1 VRVERPERHGVHLIA
16 VFERFTLSP
25 PAMYEDLSL
34 YIDGQFL
41 KGGGRR
47 EQDVFNPATDE
58 VIGKLPH
65 AGQADLDLA
74 LTSAQTAFQG
84 WRKSSPLERSRILRK
99 VAELTRARADEIGR
113 NITLD
118 QGKPLAESIAEVN
131 VCAEHAEWAAEEAR
145 RIYGRVIPA
154 RSEGVRQLVLKE
166 PIGVVA
172 AFSPWN
178 FPFNQA
184 IRKIVSALGAGC
196 TIIIKGP
203 EDAPSAVVAIA
214 RMFHEA
220 GLPPGCLNVV
230 WGVPSEI
237 SNYLIRSPIV
247 RKVSFTGSV
256 PVGKQ
261 LAALAGSFM
270 KPCTMELGG
279 HSPVIVCD
287 DADVEAA
294 ADIMAASKFRNAGQ
308 VCVSPTRF
316 YVQEKAYD
324 KFVARFLDKVSRIK
338 VGAGTDADTKMG
350 PLAHKRRVPAISSF
364 VADANQRGAKIA
376 TGGHTI
382 GDKGNFFEPTVV
394 VDPPDDSKLMTEEP
408 FGPILGVKPF
418 KTVDEAIERANS
430 LPFGLAAYAF
440 TRSTANAA
448 KIGDALESG
457 MVTINHLGFAL
468 AEVPFGGVKDS
479 GYGSEGGSETFD
491 GYLVTKFVT
500 QKG

>member
-1 VRVERPERHGVHLIA
+1 
-16 VFERFTLSP
+16 
-25 PAMYEDLSL
+25 MYEDLCL
-34 YIDGQFL
+34 YIDGRFL

-47 EQDVFNPATDE
+47 EQDILDPATDA

-65 AGQADLDLA
+65 ASKEDLDLA
-74 LTSAQTAFQG
+74 LASAQKAFLT
-84 WRKSSPLERSRILRK
+84 WRRSSPMERSRILRK
-99 VAELTRARADEIGR
+99 VGELSRARAKEIGA

-118 QGKPLAESIAEVN
+118 MGKPLAEAVGEVTA
-131 VCAEHAEWAAEEAR
+131 CSEHADWAAEECR
-145 RIYGRVIPA
+145 RIYGRVVPP

-166 PIGVVA
+166 PIGVCA

-178 FPFNQA
+178 FPYNQA

-214 RMFHEA
+214 RLFHEA

-230 WGVPSEI
+230 WGVPSEV
-237 SNYLIRSPIV
+237 STYLIHSPIV
-247 RKVSFTGSV
+247 RKISFTGSV

-261 LAALAGSFM
+261 LAAMAGALM

-294 ADIMAASKFRNAGQ
+294 ADIMAGSKFRNAGQ

-316 YVQEKAYD
+316 YVQDKAYD
-324 KFVARFLDKVSRIK
+324 RFVARFLDKVKALK
-338 VGAGTDADTKMG
+338 VGPGIEPDTKMG
-350 PLAHKRRVPAISSF
+350 PLAHKRRVPAIAGF
-364 VADANQRGAKIA
+364 VEDADARGAKILA
-376 TGGHTI
+376 GGHRV
-382 GDKGNFFEPTVV
+382 GERGNFFEPTVV
-394 VDPPDDSKLMTEEP
+394 AEPPDDSRLMTQEP
-408 FGPILGVKPF
+408 FGPIMGLKRFG
-418 KTVDEAIERANS
+418 TLDEAIERANS
-430 LPFGLAAYAF
+430 LPYGLAAYAF
-440 TRSTANAA
+440 TTSTRNATR
-448 KIGDALESG
+448 IGDALESG

-479 GYGSEGGSETFD
+479 GYGSEGGTETFD

>member
-1 VRVERPERHGVHLIA
+1 
-16 VFERFTLSP
+16 
-25 PAMYEDLSL
+25 MYEDLSL
-34 YIDGQFL
+34 YINGQFL

-47 EQDVFNPATDE
+47 EQEVFNPATDE
-58 VIGKLPH
+58 VVGKLPH
-65 AGQADLDLA
+65 ASKEDLDLA
-74 LTSAQTAFQG
+74 LQSAQKAFQS

-99 VAELTRARADEIGR
+99 VAELARARAADIGR

-118 QGKPLAESIAEVN
+118 MGKPLAEAVGEVT
-131 VCAEHAEWAAEEAR
+131 VCSEHADWAAEESR
-145 RIYGRVIPA
+145 RIYGRVIQA
-154 RSEGVRQLVLKE
+154 RSEGVRQLVLRE

-214 RMFHEA
+214 RLFHEA

-230 WGVPSEI
+230 WGVPSEV
-237 SNYLIRSPIV
+237 STYLIQSPIV
-247 RKVSFTGSV
+247 RKISFTGSV

-261 LAALAGSFM
+261 LAAMAGSLM

-287 DADVEAA
+287 DADVDAA
-294 ADIMAASKFRNAGQ
+294 ADIMASSKFRNAGQ

-324 KFVARFLDKVSRIK
+324 RFVSRFLDKVSKMK
-338 VGAGTDADTKMG
+338 VGPGLEADTKMG
-350 PLAHKRRVPAISSF
+350 PLAHKRRMPALAGF
-364 VADANQRGAKIA
+364 VEDATERGAKIVA
-376 TGGHTI
+376 GGHKV
-382 GDKGNFFEPTVV
+382 GERGNFFEPTVV
-394 VDPPDDSKLMTEEP
+394 ADPPDDSKLMTQEP

-418 KTVDEAIERANS
+418 KTLDEAIERANS
-430 LPFGLAAYAF
+430 LPYGLAAYAF
-440 TRSTANAA
+440 TTSSRNATR
-448 KIGDALESG
+448 IGDALESG

>member
-1 VRVERPERHGVHLIA
+1 MDTNTKTAP
-16 VFERFTLSP
+16 TQTK
-25 PAMYEDLSL
+25 YEDLAL
-34 YIDGQFL
+34 YINGHFL
-41 KGGGRR
+41 KGGGRK
-47 EQDVFNPATDE
+47 EQDVVNPATDE

-74 LTSAQTAFQG
+74 LSSAQNAFDS
-84 WRKSSPLERSRILRK
+84 WRRSSPIERSRILRK
-99 VAELTRARADEIGR
+99 VADMARARAQEIGR

-118 QGKPLAESIAEVN
+118 MGKPLAEAAGEVT
-131 VCAEHAEWAAEEAR
+131 VCSEHIDWAAEECR
-145 RIYGRVIPA
+145 RIYGRVIPP
-154 RSEGVRQLVLKE
+154 RVEGVRQFVLKE

-220 GLPPGCLNVV
+220 GLPAGCLNVV
-230 WGVPSEI
+230 WGVPHEVSE
-237 SNYLIRSPIV
+237 YLIKSPIV
-247 RKVSFTGSV
+247 RKISFTGSI

-261 LAALAGSFM
+261 LAALAGSMM

-279 HSPVIVCD
+279 HSPVIVMD
-287 DADVEAA
+287 DADIDAA
-294 ADIMAASKFRNAGQ
+294 ADIMAGSKFRNAGQ

-324 KFVARFLDKVSRIK
+324 KFVARFLDKVQKLK
-338 VGAGTDADTKMG
+338 VGPGLDADTKMG
-350 PLAHKRRVPAISSF
+350 PLAHKRRMPAMSSF
-364 VADANQRGAKIA
+364 VDDANERKAKIL
-376 TGGHTI
+376 TGGHRV
-382 GDKGNFFEPTVV
+382 GEKGNFFEPTIVEE
-394 VDPPDDSKLMTEEP
+394 PPEDSKLMREEP
-408 FGPILGVKPF
+408 FGPILGLKRF
-418 KTVDEAIERANS
+418 KTIDEAIGKANS

-440 TRSTANAA
+440 TSSTKTATRLGN
-448 KIGDALESG
+448 DLEAG

-468 AEVPFGGVKDS
+468 AEVPFGGVKES
-479 GYGSEGGSETFD
+479 GYGSEGGTETFD

-500 QKG
+500 QK

>member
-1 VRVERPERHGVHLIA
+1 
-16 VFERFTLSP
+16 
-25 PAMYEDLSL
+25 MYEDLSL
-34 YIDGQFL
+34 YIDGEFL

-47 EQDVFNPATDE
+47 EQEIRNPATGE

-65 AGQADLDLA
+65 ASKEDLDRALA
-74 LTSAQTAFQG
+74 AAQKAFRS
-84 WRKSSPLERSRILRK
+84 WRRSSPVERSRILRK
-99 VAELTRARADEIGR
+99 VAELSRARAQEIGR

-118 QGKPLAESIAEVN
+118 EGKPLAEAVGEVT
-131 VCAEHAEWAAEEAR
+131 VCSEHADWAAEECR
-145 RIYGRVIPA
+145 RIYGRVIAA
-154 RSEGVRQLVLKE
+154 RSEGVRQFVLKE

-214 RMFHEA
+214 RLFHEA

-230 WGVPSEI
+230 WGVPSEV
-237 SNYLIRSPIV
+237 STYLIHSPIV

-261 LAALAGSFM
+261 LAAMAGALM

-279 HSPVIVCD
+279 HSPVIVCE
-287 DADVEAA
+287 DADVESA
-294 ADIMAASKFRNAGQ
+294 ADIMASAKFRNAGQ

-316 YVQEKAYD
+316 YVQEKVYD
-324 KFVARFLDKVSRIK
+324 RFVQRFLDKVSKLK
-338 VGAGTDADTKMG
+338 VGPGLEEGTKMG
-350 PLAHKRRVPAISSF
+350 PLAHERRVPAIAGF
-364 VADANQRGAKIA
+364 VEDADARGAKIL
-376 TGGHTI
+376 TGGNKM
-382 GDKGNFFEPTVV
+382 GDKGNFFAPTVV
-394 VDPPDDSKLMTEEP
+394 EEAPDDSKLMTQEP
-408 FGPILGVKPF
+408 FGPILGLKRF
-418 KTVDEAIERANS
+418 KQLDDAIERANS

-440 TRSTANAA
+440 TTSTRNAT
-448 KIGDALESG
+448 KLGDALESG
-457 MVTINHLGFAL
+457 MVTINHVGL
-468 AEVPFGGVKDS
+468 ATAETPFGGVKES
-479 GYGSEGGSETFD
+479 GYGSEGGAETFD

>member
-1 VRVERPERHGVHLIA
+1 
-16 VFERFTLSP
+16 
-25 PAMYEDLSL
+25 MYEDLSL
-34 YIDGQFL
+34 YINGQFL

-47 EQDVFNPATDE
+47 EQDVVNPATDE

-74 LTSAQTAFQG
+74 LSSAQKAFDS
-84 WRKSSPLERSRILRK
+84 WKKSSPLERSRILRK
-99 VAELTRARADEIGR
+99 VGELSRARAKEIGA
-113 NITLD
+113 NITMD
-118 QGKPLAESIAEVN
+118 MGKPLAEAIGEVT
-131 VCAEHAEWAAEEAR
+131 VCSEHADWAAEESR

-154 RSEGVRQLVLKE
+154 RSEGVRQFVLKE

-214 RMFHEA
+214 RLFHEA

-237 SNYLIRSPIV
+237 STYLINSPIV
-247 RKVSFTGSV
+247 RKISFTGSV

-261 LAALAGSFM
+261 LAAMAGSLM

-279 HSPVIVCD
+279 HSPVIVMD

-294 ADIMAASKFRNAGQ
+294 ADIMATQKFRNAGQ

-324 KFVARFLDKVSRIK
+324 KFVARFLDKVKNLK
-338 VGAGTDADTKMG
+338 VGPGAEPETKMG
-350 PLAHKRRVPAISSF
+350 PLAHKRRVPAIASF
-364 VADANQRGAKIA
+364 VDDANQRGAKILA
-376 TGGHTI
+376 GGHKM
-382 GDKGNFFEPTVV
+382 GERGNFFEPTVV
-394 VDPPDDSKLMTEEP
+394 AEAPDDSKLMTQEP

-418 KTVDEAIERANS
+418 KTLDEAIQRANS

-440 TRSTANAA
+440 TSSTKNAT

>member
-1 VRVERPERHGVHLIA
+1 
-16 VFERFTLSP
+16 
-25 PAMYEDLSL
+25 M
-34 YIDGQFL
+34 
-41 KGGGRR
+41 
-47 EQDVFNPATDE
+47 
-58 VIGKLPH
+58 
-65 AGQADLDLA
+65 
-74 LTSAQTAFQG
+74 
-84 WRKSSPLERSRILRK
+84 
-99 VAELTRARADEIGR
+99 
-113 NITLD
+113 
-118 QGKPLAESIAEVN
+118 
-131 VCAEHAEWAAEEAR
+131 
-145 RIYGRVIPA
+145 
-154 RSEGVRQLVLKE
+154 VLKE

-178 FPFNQA
+178 FPYNQA
-184 IRKIVSALGAGC
+184 VRKVVSALGAGC

-214 RMFHEA
+214 RLFHEA

-230 WGVPSEI
+230 WGVPSEV
-237 SNYLIRSPIV
+237 STYLIHSPIV
-247 RKVSFTGSV
+247 RKISFTGSV

-261 LAALAGSFM
+261 LAAMAGSLM

-294 ADIMAASKFRNAGQ
+294 ADIMAGSKFRNAGQ

-324 KFVARFLDKVSRIK
+324 RFVARFLEKVKTLK
-338 VGAGTDADTKMG
+338 VGPGLEADTKMG
-350 PLAHKRRVPAISSF
+350 PLAHKRRMPALTSF
-364 VADANQRGAKIA
+364 VDDAEERKAKILA
-376 TGGHTI
+376 GGHRI
-382 GDKGNFFEPTVV
+382 GDKGNFLEPTVV
-394 VDPPDDSKLMTEEP
+394 EEPPDDSKLMTEEP
-408 FGPILGVKPF
+408 FGPILGLKKF
-418 KTVDEAIERANS
+418 KQLDEAIAKANS

-440 TRSTANAA
+440 TKSTSNAT
-448 KIGDALESG
+448 KLGDALESG

-479 GYGSEGGSETFD
+479 GYGSVGGAETFD

>member
-1 VRVERPERHGVHLIA
+1 
-16 VFERFTLSP
+16 
-25 PAMYEDLSL
+25 MYEDLCL
-34 YIDGQFL
+34 YINGEFL

-47 EQDVFNPATDE
+47 EQDVLDPATGE

-65 AGQADLDLA
+65 ASKEDLDLA
-74 LTSAQTAFQG
+74 LASAHKAFQS
-84 WRKSSPLERSRILRK
+84 WRKSSPVERSRILRK
-99 VAELTRARADEIGR
+99 VAELSRARAQAIGR

-118 QGKPLAESIAEVN
+118 EGKPLAEGVGEVT
-131 VCAEHAEWAAEEAR
+131 VCSEHAEWAAEECR
-145 RIYGRVIPA
+145 RIYGRVIPS
-154 RSEGVRQLVLKE
+154 RSEGVRQFVLKE

-214 RMFHEA
+214 RLFHEA

-230 WGVPSEI
+230 WGVPSEV
-237 SNYLIRSPIV
+237 STYLIHSPIV

-256 PVGKQ
+256 AVGKQ
-261 LAALAGSFM
+261 LAAMAGSLM

-279 HSPVIVCD
+279 HSPVIVCE

-294 ADIMAASKFRNAGQ
+294 ADIMASAKFRNAGQ

-316 YVQEKAYD
+316 YVQDKAYD
-324 KFVARFLDKVSRIK
+324 RFVARFLDKVSKLK
-338 VGAGTDADTKMG
+338 VGPGLEADTKMG
-350 PLAHKRRVPAISSF
+350 PLAHQRRVPAIAGF
-364 VADANQRGAKIA
+364 VEDADARGAKILS
-376 TGGHTI
+376 GGHRV
-382 GDKGNFFEPTVV
+382 GEKGNFFEPTVV
-394 VDPPDDSKLMTEEP
+394 AEPPDDSRLMTQEP
-408 FGPILGVKPF
+408 FGPILGLKRF
-418 KTVDEAIERANS
+418 KTLDEAIERANS

-440 TRSTANAA
+440 TTSTRNAT

-457 MVTINHLGFAL
+457 MVTINHVGL
-468 AEVPFGGVKDS
+468 ATAETPFGGVKDS

>member
-1 VRVERPERHGVHLIA
+1 
-16 VFERFTLSP
+16 
-25 PAMYEDLSL
+25 MYEDLCL
-34 YIDGQFL
+34 YINGQFL

-47 EQDVFNPATDE
+47 EQDIVDPATDE

-65 AGQADLDLA
+65 ASKEDLDLA
-74 LTSAQTAFQG
+74 LASAQKAFLT
-84 WRKSSPLERSRILRK
+84 WRRSSPMERHRILRK
-99 VAELTRARADEIGR
+99 VADLSRERARQIGA

-118 QGKPLAESIAEVN
+118 MGKPLAEAAGEVT
-131 VCAEHAEWAAEEAR
+131 VCSEHADWAAEECR
-145 RIYGRVIPA
+145 RIYGRVIAP
-154 RSEGVRQLVLKE
+154 RSEGVRQFVIKE
-166 PIGVVA
+166 PIGVCA

-214 RMFHEA
+214 RLFHEA

-230 WGVPSEI
+230 WGVPSEV
-237 SNYLIRSPIV
+237 STYLINSPIV
-247 RKVSFTGSV
+247 RKISFTGSV

-261 LAALAGSFM
+261 LAAMAGSLM
-270 KPCTMELGG
+270 KPATMELGG

-294 ADIMAASKFRNAGQ
+294 ADIMAGSKFRNAGQ

-324 KFVARFLDKVSRIK
+324 KFVARFLDKVKGLK
-338 VGAGTDADTKMG
+338 VGPGNEPDTKMG
-350 PLAHKRRVPAISSF
+350 PLAHKRRVPAMAGF
-364 VADANQRGAKIA
+364 VEDADARGARILA
-376 TGGHTI
+376 GGHKL
-382 GDKGNFFEPTVV
+382 GDKGSFFEPTVV
-394 VDPPDDSKLMTEEP
+394 DEPPDDSKLMTQEP
-408 FGPILGVKPF
+408 FGPIMGLKRF
-418 KTVDEAIERANS
+418 KTLDEAIERANS

-440 TRSTANAA
+440 TTSTKNATR
-448 KIGDALESG
+448 IGDALEAG
-457 MVTINHLGFAL
+457 MVTINHLGL
-468 AEVPFGGVKDS
+468 AVAETPFGGVKDS
-479 GYGSEGGSETFD
+479 GHGSEGGTETFD

>member
-1 VRVERPERHGVHLIA
+1 
-16 VFERFTLSP
+16 
-25 PAMYEDLSL
+25 MYEDLSL
-34 YIDGQFL
+34 YINGQFL

-47 EQDVFNPATDE
+47 EQEVFNPATDE
-58 VIGKLPH
+58 VVGKLPH
-65 AGQADLDLA
+65 AAKEDLDLA
-74 LTSAQTAFQG
+74 LQSAQKAFQS

-99 VAELTRARADEIGR
+99 VAELARARAADIGR

-118 QGKPLAESIAEVN
+118 MGKPLAEAVGEVT
-131 VCAEHAEWAAEEAR
+131 VCSEHADWAAEESR
-145 RIYGRVIPA
+145 RIYGRVIQA
-154 RSEGVRQLVLKE
+154 RSEGVRQLVLRE

-214 RMFHEA
+214 RLFHEA

-230 WGVPSEI
+230 WGVPSEV
-237 SNYLIRSPIV
+237 STYLIQSPIV
-247 RKVSFTGSV
+247 RKISFTGSV

-261 LAALAGSFM
+261 LAAMAGSLM

-287 DADVEAA
+287 DADVDAA
-294 ADIMAASKFRNAGQ
+294 ADIMASSKFRNAGQ

-324 KFVARFLDKVSRIK
+324 RFVSRFLDKVSKMK
-338 VGAGTDADTKMG
+338 VGPGLEADTKMG
-350 PLAHKRRVPAISSF
+350 PLAHKRRMPALAGF
-364 VADANQRGAKIA
+364 VEDATERGAKIVA
-376 TGGHTI
+376 GGHKV
-382 GDKGNFFEPTVV
+382 GERGNFFEPTVV
-394 VDPPDDSKLMTEEP
+394 ADPPDDSKLMTQEP

-418 KTVDEAIERANS
+418 KTLDEAIERANS
-430 LPFGLAAYAF
+430 LPYGLAAYAF
-440 TRSTANAA
+440 TTSSRNATR
-448 KIGDALESG
+448 IGDALESG